1 MEDNIVESKKR
12 EIPAFLSWWQ
22 GGNRYEDNVSEDG
35 IKLQLDFEKNA
46 LYGDKIWAQ
55 LYPGIKISYISG
67 YEIFGNHKPLNLEI
81 GIGNGE
87 FIANMAAYKPEENF
101 IGVEV
106 FKKIF
111 KLAEKRA
118 NKNETGNIKII
129 QFDAAL
135 ILRLM
140 RENTLSNVYVNFPD
154 PWPKKKHKR
163 RRLLKPDFMQLIVSR
178 LKKGGLMQIA
188 TDHDDYAEEI
198 NENIKEVQGIKS
210 IYGTSF
216 VRKVDDYFPTKYY
229 RKFVQEE
236 GAYFFRY
243 EKL

>member
-1 MEDNIVESKKR
+1 MEENITEKKAR

-22 GGNRYEDNVSEDG
+22 GGQRYVDNVADNG
-35 IKLQLDFEKNA
+35 IKLNLPFEKNA
-46 LYGDKIWAQ
+46 LYGDKIWEQ
-55 LYPGIKISYISG
+55 LYPDIKIQYILG
-67 YEIFGNHKPLNLEI
+67 EEIFGNNNPLNLEI

-87 FIANMAAYKPEENF
+87 FIANMAAIKPEENF
-101 IGVEV
+101 LGVEV

-118 NKNETGNIKII
+118 NKVEHGNIKII

-140 RENTLSNVYVNFPD
+140 KDNSLSNVYVNFPD

-163 RRLLKPDFMQLIVSR
+163 RRLLKPDFMQLIVSK

-198 NENIKEVQGIKS
+198 NENIKEVAGIKS
-210 IYGTSF
+210 IYPSSY

-229 RKFVQEE
+229 RKFVNNE

>member
-1 MEDNIVESKKR
+1 MEEKESIKKR
-12 EIPAFLSWWQ
+12 EIPAFISWWQ
-22 GGNRYEDNVSEDG
+22 GGNRYEDNIDSEG
-35 IKLQLDFEKNA
+35 VVLNLPFEKNA
-46 LYGDKIWAQ
+46 LYADKIWDQ
-55 LYPGIKISYISG
+55 LTPGIKLKHIKSSQ
-67 YEIFGNHKPLNLEI
+67 IFGNNNPLNLEI

-87 FIANMAAYKPEENF
+87 FISNYAAMITEENF
-101 IGVEV
+101 LGVEV

-118 NKNETGNIKII
+118 NKIESNNIRII

-140 RENTLSNVYVNFPD
+140 EENSLKNVYVNFPD

-178 LKKGGLMQIA
+178 LQKGGFMQI
-188 TDHDDYAEEI
+188 TSDHEDYALEIEE
-198 NENIKEVQGIKS
+198 NLKSVTGIKS
-210 IYGTSF
+210 IYSTAY

-229 RKFVQEE
+229 RKFVNEE
-236 GAYFFRY
+236 GAYYFRY

>member
-1 MEDNIVESKKR
+1 MEEKVVKIKPT
-12 EIPAFLSWWQ
+12 EIPAFISWWQ
-22 GGNRYEDNVSEDG
+22 GGSRYEENVAEDG
-35 IKLQLDFEKNA
+35 ITLNLPFQGNA
-46 LYGDKIWAQ
+46 LYGDKIWEQ
-55 LYPGIKISYISG
+55 LYPNIKIKYISSE
-67 YEIFGNHKPLNLEI
+67 EIFGNNKPLNLEI

-87 FIANMAAYKPEENF
+87 FLANMAAYKAEENF
-101 IGVEV
+101 LGVEV

-118 NKNETGNIKII
+118 NKNQFGNIKII

-140 RENTLSNVYVNFPD
+140 KEDSLSNVYVNFPD

-163 RRLLKPDFMQLIVSR
+163 RRLLKPDYMQLIVSR

-198 NENIKEVQGIKS
+198 NENLKEVQGIKS
-210 IYGTSF
+210 IYDTPF
-216 VRKVDDYFPTKYY
+216 VRKVEDYFPTKYY

-243 EKL
+243 EKI

>member
-1 MEDNIVESKKR
+1 MEESNLNQNER
-12 EIPAFLSWWQ
+12 QMPAFFSWWQ
-22 GGNRYEDNVSEDG
+22 GGIRYAENIDRNGE
-35 IKLQLDFEKNA
+35 ILKLPFEKNA
-46 LYGDKIWAQ
+46 LYGDEIWSQ
-55 LYPGIKISYISG
+55 LYPGIKLRPLTCM
-67 YEIFGNHKPLNLEI
+67 EIFGNNNPLNLEI

-87 FIANMAAYKPEENF
+87 FIAKYAGEKPDENWL
-101 IGVEV
+101 GVEV

-118 NKNETGNIKII
+118 NKVETDNIRII

-140 RENTLSNVYVNFPD
+140 EDESLSNVYVNFPD

-163 RRLLKPDFMQLIVSR
+163 RRLLKPEFMQIIVSK

-188 TDHDDYAEEI
+188 TDHDDYADEI
-198 NENIKEVQGIKS
+198 NENLKEVTGIAS
-210 IYGTSF
+210 IYETSF
-216 VRKVDDYFPTKYY
+216 VRHVDDYFPTKYF
-229 RKFVQEE
+229 RKFVSSD

-243 EKL
+243 KRI

>member
-1 MEDNIVESKKR
+1 M
-12 EIPAFLSWWQ
+12 
-22 GGNRYEDNVSEDG
+22 
-35 IKLQLDFEKNA
+35 
-46 LYGDKIWAQ
+46 
-55 LYPGIKISYISG
+55 
-67 YEIFGNHKPLNLEI
+67 EIFGNNNPLNLEI

-87 FIANMAAYKPEENF
+87 FIAKYAAEKPDENW

-111 KLAEKRA
+111 KLAAKRA
-118 NKNETGNIKII
+118 AKIETNNIRII

-140 RENTLSNVYVNFPD
+140 EDNSLSSVYVNFPD

-163 RRLLKPDFMQLIVSR
+163 RRLLKPEFMQLIVSK
-178 LKKGGLMQIA
+178 LKPGGLMQIA

-198 NENIKEVQGIKS
+198 NENLKEVTGIKS
-210 IYGTSF
+210 IYDTSF
-216 VRKVDDYFPTKYY
+216 VRHVDDYFPTKYY
-229 RKFVQEE
+229 RKFVSSD

-243 EKL
+243 ERI

>member
-1 MEDNIVESKKR
+1 MEEKNLIKNER
-12 EIPAFLSWWQ
+12 QLPAFFSWWQ
-22 GGNRYEDNVSEDG
+22 GGIRYAENIDKNGETL
-35 IKLQLDFEKNA
+35 KLPFEKNA
-46 LYGDKIWAQ
+46 LYGDAIWSQ
-55 LYPGIKISYISG
+55 LYPDIKLRPLTCM
-67 YEIFGNHKPLNLEI
+67 EIFGNNNPLNLEI

-87 FIANMAAYKPEENF
+87 FIAKYASDKPEENWL
-101 IGVEV
+101 GVEV

-118 NKNETGNIKII
+118 NKIETNNIRII

-140 RENTLSNVYVNFPD
+140 EDESLSNVYVNFPD

-163 RRLLKPDFMQLIVSR
+163 RRLLKPEFMQLIVSK

-188 TDHDDYAEEI
+188 TDHDDYADEI
-198 NENIKEVQGIKS
+198 NENLKEVTGIAS
-210 IYGTSF
+210 IYETSF
-216 VRKVDDYFPTKYY
+216 VRYVDDYFPTKYF
-229 RKFVQEE
+229 RKFVSSD

-243 EKL
+243 KRI

>member
-1 MEDNIVESKKR
+1 MEEQDLTNKKN
-12 EIPAFLSWWQ
+12 IPAFLSWWQ
-22 GGNRYEDNVSEDG
+22 GGVRYAENIHPDG
-35 IKLQLDFEKNA
+35 AVLALPFEKNA
-46 LYGDKIWAQ
+46 LYADKIWAQ
-55 LYPGIKISYISG
+55 LTPGIKLRHIKSE
-67 YEIFGNHKPLNLEI
+67 EIFGNSNPVNLEI

-87 FIANMAAYKPEENF
+87 FIVNCAQNNKEENY

-118 NKNETGNIKII
+118 NKIEHNNIRII

-140 RENTLSNVYVNFPD
+140 EENSLKNVYVNFPD

-163 RRLLKPDFMQLIVSR
+163 RRLLKPEFMQLIVSR
-178 LKKGGLMQIA
+178 LQKGGLMQIA
-188 TDHDDYAEEI
+188 SDHEDYACE
-198 NENIKEVQGIKS
+198 IKENLESVTGIKS
-210 IYGTSF
+210 IYNTPY
-216 VRKVDDYFPTKYY
+216 VRKVDDYFPTKYF
-229 RKFVQEE
+229 RKFVNND

>member
-1 MEDNIVESKKR
+1 MEETKLYENKR
-12 EIPAFLSWWQ
+12 QLPAFFSWWQ
-22 GGNRYEDNVSEDG
+22 GGIRYADNIDRNG
-35 IKLQLDFEKNA
+35 DTLKLAFEKNV
-46 LYGDKIWAQ
+46 LYGDAIWSQ
-55 LYPGIKISYISG
+55 LYPNIKLRPLTCM
-67 YEIFGNHKPLNLEI
+67 EIFGNNNPINLEI

-87 FIANMAAYKPEENF
+87 FIAKYASEKPEENWF
-101 IGVEV
+101 GVEV

-118 NKNETGNIKII
+118 NKIETNNIRII

-140 RENTLSNVYVNFPD
+140 EDESLSNVYVNFPD
-154 PWPKKKHKR
+154 PWPKKKHKK
-163 RRLLKPDFMQLIVSR
+163 RRLLKPEFMQLIVSK

-198 NENIKEVQGIKS
+198 NENLKEVTGIES
-210 IYGTSF
+210 IYNTSF
-216 VRKVDDYFPTKYY
+216 VRHVDDYFPTKYF
-229 RKFVQEE
+229 RKFVSSE

-243 EKL
+243 KRV

>member
-1 MEDNIVESKKR
+1 MEEISKK

-22 GGNRYEDNVSEDG
+22 GGQRYADNIDVNG
-35 IKLQLDFEKNA
+35 VKLELPFEKNA
-46 LYGDKIWAQ
+46 LYGDKIWEQ
-55 LYPGIKISYISG
+55 LKPNIKLRHINVQ
-67 YEIFGNHKPLNLEI
+67 EIFGNNNPLNLEI

-87 FIANMAAYKPEENF
+87 FIANYASLKPNENWL
-101 IGVEV
+101 GVEV

-118 NKNETGNIKII
+118 NKIETNNIKII

-140 RENTLSNVYVNFPD
+140 EENSLENVYVNFPD
-154 PWPKKKHKR
+154 PWPKKRHKR
-163 RRLLKPDFMQLIVSR
+163 RRLLKPEFMQLIVTS

-188 TDHDDYAEEI
+188 TDHEDYAFEIEE
-198 NENIKEVQGIKS
+198 NLKLVTGIKS
-210 IYGTSF
+210 IYNTPY

-229 RKFVQEE
+229 RKFVNNE